1 MKGRQPVEFNL
12 RRNRFGVRSTVSE
25 VTVMGRRLCYVLEDV
40 VREVTG
46 APVSS
51 WKVKGETAIPAGR
64 YEIVIDMSTRFGK
77 LMPHL
82 LGVDG
87 FAGIRIHPGN
97 TDADTEGC
105 LLPGTEVGPANN
117 SVLNSRTAY
126 TTWFDILD
134 VTLARGERCFITVE

>member
-1 MKGRQPVEFNL
+1 MEFNL

>member
-1 MKGRQPVEFNL
+1 VEFNL
-12 RRNRFGVRSTVSE
+12 VRKPSGVRSTISE
-25 VTVMGRRLCYVLEDV
+25 VSVGGRHLCYVLEDV
-40 VREVTG
+40 VRQREG
-46 APVSS
+46 EPVSS
-51 WKVKGETAIPAGR
+51 WKVKGATAIPTGR

-105 LLPGTEVGPANN
+105 LLPGTEVGPGSN
-117 SVLNSRTAY
+117 SVLNSRIAY
-126 TTWFDILD
+126 ATWF
-134 VTLARGERCFITVE
+134 TLLAQTLHSGERCYITVE